1 VKLSTV
7 CGFRFCGF
15 RDDDIPVQVKG
26 RIHMNGLTRRSFASK
41 AFAGITALGMVSRLN
56 QPAEAQMVWS
66 TSEWKLASFEG
77 LLHEKARVKQLF
89 DITQVEDGAALAK
102 VKNSLNGLHYGFGV
116 PVDQIKVICGMHGPA
131 NLLNYDDY
139 VWQKYSIGAWLNI
152 NDPRT
157 REPAVKNPYYFSKLT
172 DEAAHTAAA
181 TDPSAE
187 TSPLQDASMQGLQ
200 RRGARF
206 LSCHTAL
213 EEQVRQLIR
222 HYTLSEAPETIVRD
236 MLAHTVPDVLVVASM
251 VSAIALLQGEGGYS
265 YVVV

>member
-1 VKLSTV
+1 
-7 CGFRFCGF
+7 
-15 RDDDIPVQVKG
+15 
-26 RIHMNGLTRRSFASK
+26 MNNLTRRRFATK
-41 AFAGITALGMVSRLN
+41 AFAGIAAFGIVSRLN
-56 QPAEAQMVWS
+56 EPAKAQLVWS
-66 TSEWKLASFEG
+66 NSEWNLASFEE

-89 DITQVEDGAALAK
+89 DITQVEDGASLAK

-139 VWQKYSIGAWLNI
+139 VWNKYQIGAWLEI

-157 REPAVKNPYYFSKLT
+157 GQPAVKNPYYFSKLT
-172 DEAAHTAAA
+172 DDAAHITTG
-181 TDPSAE
+181 TDPNAE
-187 TSPLQDASMQGLQ
+187 SSPLQDASVQGLK
-200 RRGARF
+200 RRGVRF

-222 HYTLSEAPETIVRD
+222 HYTLSQDPETIVRD

-251 VSAIALLQGEGGYS
+251 VSAIALLQCEGRYS
-265 YVVV
+265 YVKV

>member
-1 VKLSTV
+1 
-7 CGFRFCGF
+7 
-15 RDDDIPVQVKG
+15 
-26 RIHMNGLTRRSFASK
+26 MNDLTRRSFTSR
-41 AFAGITALGMVSRLN
+41 AFAGIAALGMVSRLS
-56 QPAEAQMVWS
+56 QPAEAQIVWS
-66 TSEWKLASFEG
+66 TSEWNLGSFEG

-89 DITQVEDGAALAK
+89 DITKVEDGASLAK

-139 VWQKYSIGAWLNI
+139 VWEKYRIGAWLQI

-157 REPAVKNPYYFSKLT
+157 REPAVRNPYYLSNLT
-172 DEAAHTAAA
+172 GDAAHITAG
-181 TDPSAE
+181 TDPNAE
-187 TSPLQDASMQGLQ
+187 ISPLQDASMQGLQ

-213 EEQVRQLIR
+213 EEQVRQLIK

-251 VSAIALLQGEGGYS
+251 VSAIALLQCEGGYS
-265 YVVV
+265 YVAV